1 MDVRQLRYFVGVLEA
16 KSLNKASGL
25 LHVAQPALGAQIRN
39 LERELGLKLLHRHPR
54 GVEPTEAGERL
65 ARHARQLLMQIDR
78 MRQELSDYAAVP
90 SGRVLMCMA
99 RSLPREVSTSI
110 AERCQT
116 TLPDVKLRIIEGFR
130 QQVSAEGSMA
140 DLALTFYPDDGVQ
153 FVWEPLV
160 QDELVFVFS
169 AEDKRTQGEID
180 FRNLAQHE
188 LILPSQPHYI
198 RHFVEAA
205 ALLASHELRVSY
217 EIDSFDVIKDLVA
230 RGIGKSIMPT
240 ACVRDDVRNGKLNLA
255 RIKNPRLQR
264 TLYMVHSSRQA
275 RSSAVDLIRREVRSI
290 IFECADDETFGWHR
304 VRLAELPAEE
314 RALDRSGM
322 SLRAR

>member
-16 KSLNKASGL
+16 KSLNKASRL

-65 ARHARQLLMQIDR
+65 ARHARQLLLQIDR
-78 MRQELSDYAAVP
+78 MRQELSDYATAP

-99 RSLPREVSTSI
+99 RSLPHEVSTSI

-116 TLPDVKLRIIEGFR
+116 TLPDVKLRIVEGFR
-130 QQVSAEGSMA
+130 RQVSAEGSMA
-140 DLALTFYPDDGVQ
+140 DLALTFYPEDGVP

-169 AEDKRTQGEID
+169 AEDKRAQREID
-180 FRNLAQHE
+180 FRELARHT

-198 RHFVEAA
+198 RYFVEAA

-217 EIDSFDVIKDLVA
+217 EIDSFEVIKELVA
-230 RGIGKSIMPT
+230 RGMGKSIMPT
-240 ACVRDDVRNGKLNLA
+240 ACVRDDVRSGKLKLA
-255 RIKNPRLQR
+255 RIKNPQLQR
-264 TLYMVHSSRQA
+264 TLYMLHSSRRA
-275 RSSAVDLIRREVRSI
+275 RSSAVDLICREVRSI

-304 VRLAELPAEE
+304 VPLVELPAAE
-314 RALDRSGM
+314 RAL
-322 SLRAR
+322 

>member
-65 ARHARQLLMQIDR
+65 ARHARQLLLQIDR
-78 MRQELSDYAAVP
+78 MRQELSDYATTP

-116 TLPDVKLRIIEGFR
+116 TLPDVKLRIVEGFR
-130 QQVSAEGSMA
+130 QRVSVEGSMA
-140 DLALTFYPDDGVQ
+140 DLALTFYPEDGVP

-169 AEDKRTQGEID
+169 AEDRRAQRELD
-180 FRNLAQHE
+180 FRELARHT
-188 LILPSQPHYI
+188 LILPSQPNYI

-217 EIDSFDVIKDLVA
+217 EIDSFEVIKELVA
-230 RGIGKSIMPT
+230 RGMGNSIMPT
-240 ACVRDDVRNGKLNLA
+240 ACVRDDVRNGKLKLA

-264 TLYMVHSSRQA
+264 TLYMLHSSRQA
-275 RSSAVDLIRREVRSI
+275 CSGAVDLIRREVRSI
-290 IFECADDETFGWHR
+290 IFECADDVTFGWHR
-304 VRLAELPAEE
+304 VPLAELPATE
-314 RALDRSGM
+314 RAL
-322 SLRAR
+322 

>member
-65 ARHARQLLMQIDR
+65 ARHARQLLLQIDR
-78 MRQELSDYAAVP
+78 MRQEVSDYATTP

-116 TLPDVKLRIIEGFR
+116 TLPDVKLRIVEGFR
-130 QQVSAEGSMA
+130 QRVSVEGSMA
-140 DLALTFYPDDGVQ
+140 DLALTFYPEDGVP

-169 AEDKRTQGEID
+169 AEDR
-180 FRNLAQHE
+180 
-188 LILPSQPHYI
+188 
-198 RHFVEAA
+198 
-205 ALLASHELRVSY
+205 
-217 EIDSFDVIKDLVA
+217 
-230 RGIGKSIMPT
+230 
-240 ACVRDDVRNGKLNLA
+240 
-255 RIKNPRLQR
+255 
-264 TLYMVHSSRQA
+264 
-275 RSSAVDLIRREVRSI
+275 
-290 IFECADDETFGWHR
+290 
-304 VRLAELPAEE
+304 
-314 RALDRSGM
+314 
-322 SLRAR
+322 